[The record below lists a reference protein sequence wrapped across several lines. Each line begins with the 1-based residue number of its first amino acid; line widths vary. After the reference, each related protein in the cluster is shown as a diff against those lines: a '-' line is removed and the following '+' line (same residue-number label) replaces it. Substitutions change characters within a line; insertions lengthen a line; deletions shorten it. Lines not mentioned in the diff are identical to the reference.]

1 MNSIQD
7 PREIHEAINAADD
20 ALIALRQAEK
30 SLSSAGNWGV
40 LDLLG
45 GGFFSSLMKHGRID
59 QAQHALEDARFA
71 LQRLQ
76 TELSD
81 LRHSVNFK
89 LDVGGFLRF
98 ADYAFDDLVSD
109 VLIQSKISRGKQQ
122 VRQAIR
128 DVERFRAQL
137 WRMLG

>member
-1 MNSIQD
+1 MNPIQD

-20 ALIALRQAEK
+20 ALIALRKAEK

-45 GGFFSSLMKHGRID
+45 GGFFSSLMKHGKID
-59 QAQHALEDARFA
+59 QAQYALDDARFA

-76 TELSD
+76 AELSD
-81 LRHSVNFK
+81 LRHSVNFE

-122 VRQAIR
+122 IRQAIQ
-128 DVERFRAQL
+128 DVERFRARL